1 MRRRIFCLITAIT
14 ILIIS
19 VPELGWAETTVSEA
33 FKSWQAN
40 TVFDVVYQQPDAIND
55 VSLPYV
61 NTIGFPV
68 SWENTNR
75 EIAIVAAGGQ
85 EDIKSMQVNGQKV
98 EPTAVPE
105 LSGLFYRIK
114 QAENPSDSENMVTF
128 EVSVKGGNFLGGMI
142 SFRYDT
148 TMLTPYSL
156 AGEINDETSLD
167 SVFFPLSECMLIT
180 NRPTDLRNGGANI
193 DLEKGML
200 FCTWVAPAKQ
210 NVLSATETEIP
221 VLKISFLIRDGYT
234 IDDFDQSTLS
244 ILSASDAMALKPA
257 NSGTAI
263 LITQDENQPYT
274 LDNGEIMVGFDYQNS
289 LKPGDTQF
297 VYRANTA
304 DEKQFDVKIIDQ
316 NGATY
321 EHTFTALID
330 TQPPGQPSATISA
343 DTESITV
350 AGLNSDDG
358 GEAPIEEYT
367 VELSK
372 NQLVEQT
379 KKIPAENAQ
388 AGITFHGLTARTDY
402 EVTIRSKDEANNIS
416 SAWEQE
422 IRTKAVAPIVSIDF
436 IGGTSQNGWYRTSP
450 TIQISATENG
460 KIEWKKSTESNWKNY
475 QGPMT
480 VNGSFDGEIQ
490 ARATVE
496 DSIGTSS
503 KSLRID
509 MDKPVI
515 SDIVIKNQDVAEA
528 KKEIEFAVT
537 DVLSGMDQGTV
548 SIKHANSQLGETIT
562 PKNGKYQYTAK
573 QNGIY
578 TITAADTA
586 GNVSSQTFAID
597 QIFNTGALKIT
608 MNFDHPVLTRTMD
621 QMGMKVVLTRSDGTA
636 QEIRLGSDMPE
647 TSEIFGGTAAINEV
661 ISGDSYQTITIELL
675 LPADEYQIAFLGDGY
690 RTYQE
695 TVKVDQE
702 TDQSILL
709 SNGYTTDG
717 KGSFLAGETVVDGT
731 INELDLIDM
740 IGRFDQEALMRYDC
754 NRDGVIDITDIA
766 YLLQN
771 YSK

>member
-19 VPELGWAETTVSEA
+19 VPEFGWAETAASEA

-40 TVFDVVYQQPDAIND
+40 TVFDAVYQQPDAIND

-61 NTIGFPV
+61 NTIGFPI

-75 EIAIVAAGGQ
+75 EIAIVAASGE
-85 EDIKSMQVNGQKV
+85 EDIKSMQVNGRNV
-98 EPTAVPE
+98 ESTAVPE

-114 QAENPSDSENMVTF
+114 QAENPSDSENMITF

-167 SVFFPLSECMLIT
+167 SVFFPLSACMLIT

-193 DLEKGML
+193 DLEKGTL
-200 FCTWVAPAKQ
+200 FCTWVAPANQ

-221 VLKISFLIRDGYT
+221 VLKISFLIQDGYT

-257 NSGTAI
+257 NRGTAM
-263 LITQDENQPYT
+263 LITQDQNQAYT

-316 NGATY
+316 NGVAY
-321 EHTFTALID
+321 EHTFIALID

-350 AGLNSDDG
+350 VGLNSDDG

-388 AGITFHGLTARTDY
+388 AGITFHSLTARTDY
-402 EVTIRSKDEANNIS
+402 EVTIRSKDAANNIS
-416 SAWEQE
+416 SAWKQE
-422 IRTKAVAPIVSIDF
+422 IRTKADAPIVSIEF

-450 TIQISATENG
+450 TIQIFATENG

-515 SDIVIKNQDVAEA
+515 SDIVIKNQEVAEA
-528 KKEIEFAVT
+528 KKEIEFTVT
-537 DVLSGMDQGTV
+537 DVLSDMDQGTV

-586 GNVSSQTFAID
+586 GNVSFQTFTID
-597 QIFNTGALKIT
+597 QIINTGALKIT
-608 MNFDHPVLTRTMD
+608 MNFDHPVLARTMD

-647 TSEIFGGTAAINEV
+647 TSEIFGVTAAINGV
-661 ISGDSYQTITIELL
+661 ISGDSYQKITIELL

-702 TDQSILL
+702 ADQFILV

-740 IGRFDQEALMRYDC
+740 IGRFDQEALLRYDC